1 MVVKITIRME
11 RIPMIRSSLR
21 RLLDSGESSFL
32 IPMIKEFCASDL
44 EFIITSTLGKK
55 YLEEGGR

>member
-1 MVVKITIRME
+1 
-11 RIPMIRSSLR
+11 MIRSSLR